1 MKESILCLLKSEL
14 ENLSYPLYAPIYPN
28 LVATLG

>member
-1 MKESILCLLKSEL
+1 MVEDIGLRKSKL

-28 LVATLG
+28 LVATPS